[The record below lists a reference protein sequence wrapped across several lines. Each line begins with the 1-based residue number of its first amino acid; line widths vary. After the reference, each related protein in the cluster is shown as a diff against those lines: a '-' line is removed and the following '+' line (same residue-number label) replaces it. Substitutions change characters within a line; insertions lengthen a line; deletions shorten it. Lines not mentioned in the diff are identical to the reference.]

1 VAIGFFLVGA
11 LATSAAFQL
20 DPSPFTNYLACW
32 LGLTAFHCLIG
43 VCVRRSGWWR
53 PADEYAHNPST
64 VVFGIA
70 LLLLCALASAC
81 CGSSIRRAVSPFH

>member
-1 VAIGFFLVGA
+1 MAIGFFLVGA